1 MGKAITPG
9 CHVDA
14 VLIIAGTP
22 EGGFVRGADPLPVKQ
37 RRHVG
42 HKLVKSGDGRD
53 FKGEDGRGKQLGK
66 QREKQL
72 GNGASGHAVLVVF
85 FKLHFGRRLL
95 TI

>member
-1 MGKAITPG
+1 
-9 CHVDA
+9 
-14 VLIIAGTP
+14 LIIAGTP
-22 EGGFVRGADPLPVKQ
+22 EGGFVRRADPLPVKQ

-53 FKGEDGRGKQLGK
+53 FKGEGGRY
-66 QREKQL
+66 REQL